1 MNMII
6 DDQKEFNCSDTR
18 LCLKTGETWSS
29 WTRRLRSSR
38 LYWLHWLNW
47 CNRLGCWLCC
57 WLTCWLSWLAWLS
70 WLSWL
75 SLLSSGLS
83 CITWLL
89 LGWFLL
95 GWLLINMSMRGR
107 HRMVIGY
114 CGRYYSRTIRIVGW
128 WSIRWAITR
137 WWSCSLVWLGLLLF
151 RFIGFVTRCLRVV
164 FTEAIPKLIPRVKKA
179 FMNWLWWH
187 FKGLSRAE
195 DSS

>member
-1 MNMII
+1 MNMVI
-6 DDQKEFNCSDTR
+6 DDQKEFSCSDIR

-57 WLTCWLSWLAWLS
+57 WLTCCLSRLGWLS

-75 SLLSSGLS
+75 SSGLS
-83 CITWLL
+83 WTTWFLFSWL
-89 LGWFLL
+89 LL
-95 GWLLINMSMRGR
+95 GWLLINMSMWGR

-114 CGRYYSRTIRIVGW
+114 CGRYYSRSIRIVGW
-128 WSIRWAITR
+128 WSIWWAITR
-137 WWSCSLVWLGLLLF
+137 WWSCSLIWLGLLLF
-151 RFIGFVTRCLRVV
+151 RFIGFVTRCLRIV

-187 FKGLSRAE
+187 FEGLSRAE